1 MLFFFF
7 LMCWCCGREPWD
19 LSCLTRNQICAPA
32 LREQS
37 PNHST
42 TRETPVSTFY
52 LGCTPALVTSY
63 PALFSGPC
71 AVLKGL
77 TATIP
82 GNSDGTPLSTLQ
94 PLSLGEEIEAQR
106 DSQPHS
112 MTHWR
117 ECVKERV
124 KIRLFAS
131 WTWAQAPTTVAQRF
145 LLSWRLSWSET
156 PSPGPSMD
164 SGGTRGRRLSHSFLI
179 SKNYFTLKIHKEWKQ
194 KHLERK
200 ILSTQKH
207 AYGGFNSFIH
217 NHQDLEATN
226 VFFGRWMVKQT
237 VAIHPDNGIWP
248 DARKMSCQTM
258 KRYGGTLNACY

>member
-1 MLFFFF
+1 MTETEKVGEGRKQSKLLSSINERRSTWPGVSKESLKTGQWMRGLPNQFLLLKNIFLMWTIFKVFIDLLQYCFFFF

-42 TRETPVSTFY
+42 TRETPVSTFH
-52 LGCTPALVTSY
+52 LGCTPAPVTSY
-63 PALFSGPC
+63 PAVFSGPC

-131 WTWAQAPTTVAQRF
+131 WTWARAPTTVAQRF

-156 PSPGPSMD
+156 PSPGPSTD
-164 SGGTRGRRLSHSFLI
+164 SCGTRDRRLSHVC
-179 SKNYFTLKIHKEWKQ
+179 
-194 KHLERK
+194 
-200 ILSTQKH
+200 LS
-207 AYGGFNSFIH
+207 
-217 NHQDLEATN
+217 HQ
-226 VFFGRWMVKQT
+226 
-237 VAIHPDNGIWP
+237 
-248 DARKMSCQTM
+248 
-258 KRYGGTLNACY
+258 